1 MSPTP
6 DLRDHVAV
14 VTGASSGL
22 GRRLA
27 LDLAAAGA
35 TVTAIARRE
44 QELSSLAKELRR
56 ATGASGYAVCDVAD
70 AGDYREVLDR
80 VQQQHGAV
88 DVLVHTAGTERR
100 VATVDADLELYRRT
114 MDTNFFSAVT
124 GTLAVLPG
132 MVERG
137 HGYIVNT
144 SSDQGRAP
152 TPMVSAYSASKAAL
166 AAFTE
171 ATAYEV
177 RDQGVHLHVLYPGWV
192 PTPLGRSAV
201 DGGMPMPPK
210 VIRKTEHE
218 VSRATLRSLG
228 SGRVEINVARLA
240 AMAPIARTMV
250 PRIYAREL
258 AGR

>member
-1 MSPTP
+1 MPTRP

-44 QELSSLAKELRR
+44 RELIALTEELRR
-56 ATGASGYAVCDVAD
+56 ETEASGHEACDVTD
-70 AGDYREVLDR
+70 ANGYREVLDR
-80 VQQQHGAV
+80 VQRRHGGI
-88 DVLVHTAGTERR
+88 DVLVHTAGTEQR

-114 MDTNFFSAVT
+114 METNFFSAVT

-132 MVERG
+132 MVERRC
-137 HGYIVNT
+137 GYIVNT

-171 ATAYEV
+171 ATAHEV
-177 RDQGVHLHVLYPGWV
+177 RGRGVHLHVLYPGWV
-192 PTPLGRSAV
+192 PTPMGRSAV
-201 DGGMPMPPK
+201 DGGMPLPPK
-210 VIRKTEHE
+210 AIRKTEHE

-228 SGRVEINVARLA
+228 NGRVEINVARLA
-240 AMAPIARTMV
+240 TIAPIARTVV
-250 PRIYAREL
+250 PRLYAREL